1 MTALEK
7 RKSRLVVEASDC
19 IRERGKLREVTLELH
34 PYTMSVRLK
43 GMRQSFE
50 VSYAS
55 IYNLAVKQ
63 AVEKARAEKR
73 AKRKGIA

>member
-19 IRERGKLREVTLELH
+19 VRERGKLREVTMELH
-34 PYTMSVRLK
+34 PYTISIRLK

-55 IYNLAVKQ
+55 IYNLAVGKFVAAQ
-63 AVEKARAEKR
+63 RAEKK
-73 AKRKGIA
+73 AKRGSK

>member
-34 PYTMSVRLK
+34 PYTLSVRLK

-50 VSYAS
+50 LSYAA
-55 IYNLAVKQ
+55 IYDLAVKKHV
-63 AVEKARAEKR
+63 AALRAEKR
-73 AKRKGIA
+73 TKREGKA

>member
-34 PYTMSVRLK
+34 PYTLSVRLK

-50 VSYAS
+50 LSYAA
-55 IYNLAVKQ
+55 IYDLAVKKFVAQ
-63 AVEKARAEKR
+63 QKAEKK
-73 AKRKGIA
+73 AKREGK